1 MSYQSKD
8 TEFSAHA
15 KTRIAA
21 SLCAILLKSLRAEDA
36 TLLESIMSTPLHSLK
51 KRGFNVDRI
60 LNKHHEER
68 LRLKAEAAR
77 DREKAAADAQAIMQ
91 KPTPPPPSAPDAPNG
106 DAQSIRSVQSSS
118 SSLSKSKS
126 LLNKFKRSSKDSL
139 PQMPGG
145 MPGGLPSPPSANG
158 GFAQGPGRGSTQT
171 TKRPTD
177 LQSIRNTVEKA
188 INASRPEVGTQI
200 SDSRQSVRD
209 VSESQD
215 DYCDTS
221 AEADIVLAF
230 DPGLQ
235 DIKIWVPRDVTDP
248 QAFMHDKFATCQR
261 FSHEILKPIG
271 KVFKLAPGVLN
282 IFWDHEGP
290 LIAFNKA
297 GSIFCNARYFTS
309 WHDAACQLGMRN
321 EAFISWYFSIAHELA
336 HNLESAH
343 NSSHE
348 FYFSSIAE
356 EYLVRFTHLLQGQ

>member
-1 MSYQSKD
+1 M
-8 TEFSAHA
+8 
-15 KTRIAA
+15 
-21 SLCAILLKSLRAEDA
+21 
-36 TLLESIMSTPLHSLK
+36 LESIISTPLQSLK

-77 DREKAAADAQAIMQ
+77 DREKAAAEAAQTVTQ
-91 KPTPPPPSAPDAPNG
+91 PPTTEAPNG
-106 DAQSIRSVQSSS
+106 DAQSIRSTQSSS

-126 LLNKFKRSSKDSL
+126 LLNKFKRPSSKDTF

-145 MPGGLPSPPSANG
+145 MPGGLPGGQSSPPSTNG
-158 GFAQGPGRGSTQT
+158 SGFAQGPGRGSTQT
-171 TKRPTD
+171 TKRPTN

-200 SDSRQSVRD
+200 SDSRQSVKD

-230 DPGLQ
+230 DPGRNE
-235 DIKIWVPRDVTDP
+235 IKVWVPRDVSDP
-248 QAFMHDKFATCQR
+248 QTFMHDKFASCQR
-261 FSHEILKPIG
+261 FAHEILKPIG
-271 KVFKLAPGVLN
+271 GVFKLAPGVLN

-290 LIAFNKA
+290 LIAFNKG
-297 GSIFCNARYFTS
+297 GSIFCNARYFAS
-309 WHDAACQLGMRN
+309 WHDASCQNGARN

-356 EYLVRFTHLLQGQ
+356 EYLVRFTHLLSGQ